1 MKKCIFLDRDGTINV
16 EKNYLYKIEDFEF
29 EKNVKKGLKKLQ
41 DLGYLLIIVTN
52 QSGIARGFYT
62 EEDLKKLNHYIKM
75 ELKKES
81 IDILEFYYC
90 PHHKEKGIGKY
101 KIECECRKPKSGML
115 EKAISDYNIDR
126 NSSFMIGDNIS
137 DLLAGKNAGVR
148 GILVKTG
155 YGSKNIQKATEK
167 GFEIC
172 DTILDFAIKLEK
184 NEIKS

>member
-29 EKNVKKGLKKLQ
+29 EKEVKEGLKKLQ
-41 DLGYLLIIVTN
+41 DLGYILIVVTN

-62 EEDLKKLNHYIKM
+62 EKDLEKLNLYIKS
-75 ELKKES
+75 ELKKEN

-90 PHHKEKGIGKY
+90 PHHNEKGVGKY
-101 KIECECRKPKSGML
+101 KVECNCRKPKSGML

-126 NSSFMIGDNIS
+126 DSSFIIGDNIS
-137 DLLAGKNAGVR
+137 DLLAGKNAGVT

-155 YGSKNIQKATEK
+155 YGLNNIEEATEK
-167 GFEIC
+167 KFKVY
-172 DTILDFAIKLEK
+172 DTILDFAVELEK
-184 NEIKS
+184 NRKI

>member
-29 EKNVKKGLKKLQ
+29 EKEVKEGLKKLQ
-41 DLGYLLIIVTN
+41 DLGYILIVVTN

-62 EEDLKKLNHYIKM
+62 EKDLEKLNLYIKS
-75 ELKKES
+75 ELKKEN

-90 PHHKEKGIGKY
+90 PHHSEKGVGKY
-101 KIECECRKPKSGML
+101 RAECNCRKPKSGML

-126 NSSFMIGDNIS
+126 DSSFIIGDNIS
-137 DLLAGKNAGVR
+137 DLLAGKNAGVT

-155 YGSKNIQKATEK
+155 YGLNNIEEATEK
-167 GFEIC
+167 KFKVY
-172 DTILDFAIKLEK
+172 DTILDFAVELEK
-184 NEIKS
+184 NRKI